1 MDDFG
6 DYVHARTRSALTRS
20 ELTGGNM
27 THTFSGN
34 SATADGALIETDLQ
48 LYLGDDDGTAVSIP
62 GFTGGRLITLP
73 VGGP

>member
-1 MDDFG
+1 
-6 DYVHARTRSALTRS
+6 
-20 ELTGGNM
+20 M

-34 SATADGALIETDLQ
+34 AATADGTLIGTDLQ
-48 LYLGDDDGTAVSIP
+48 LYLADDEGTAVSVP